1 MWYLVSKE
9 TGQQVCYS
17 KRKEDLLALLK
28 DKPWSDKWELVF
40 K

>member
-1 MWYLVSKE
+1 MWYIINKE

-17 KRKEDLLALLK
+17 KHKADLEMLIK
-28 DKPWSDKWELVF
+28 DKPWADKWELVF